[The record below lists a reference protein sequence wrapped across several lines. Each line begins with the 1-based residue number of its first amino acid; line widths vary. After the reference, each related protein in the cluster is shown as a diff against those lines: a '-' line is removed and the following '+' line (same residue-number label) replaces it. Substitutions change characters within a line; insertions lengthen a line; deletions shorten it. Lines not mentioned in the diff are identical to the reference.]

1 MSTEQIFSN
10 GKSAMT
16 AAMQGLDSLVQID
29 DTLRIKLQTTLLS
42 IYDDVVAV
50 CIKHSLSCYLV
61 GGSALGAV
69 RHHGFIPWDDDFDIA
84 MSRKDYQKFQKVF
97 EQELGDR
104 YILNAPNYSTKV
116 CARFPKVLK
125 KNTVFKQI
133 GGFSDS
139 ELQGIFLDIFIIDN
153 VPDNKLLR
161 RIKGMY
167 CNLLEFISGQVM
179 IRECED
185 ETTRKLSRELRFQM
199 GSVQYCIRKT
209 VGVVFS
215 IRNSTYWFN
224 LVDKA
229 VRCENEQSF
238 YCSIPTGRKHYFGEM
253 LPREVFFPSVEGDF
267 FGRKV
272 LLPNMSDVYL
282 NNLYGDYMTIPPV
295 EKRESHWIEKI
306 SFEE

>member
-16 AAMQGLDSLVQID
+16 AAMQGVDSLVQID
-29 DTLRIKLQTTLLS
+29 DILRVKLQTTLLS
-42 IYDDVVAV
+42 MYDDVIAL
-50 CIKHSLSCYLV
+50 CIKHCLSCYLV

-84 MSRKDYQKFQKVF
+84 MSRKDYQKFQEVF

-104 YILNAPNYSTKV
+104 YILNAPNYSKKA

-133 GGFSDS
+133 GSFSDL

-161 RIKGMY
+161 CIKGMY

-179 IRECED
+179 TRECQD
-185 ETTRKLSRELRFQM
+185 ENIRKFSKELRFQM
-199 GSVQYCIRKT
+199 GSMQYYIRKI
-209 VGVVFS
+209 VGIVFS

-229 VRCENEQSF
+229 VRCENEQSV
-238 YCSIPTGRKHYFGEM
+238 YCSISTGRMHYFGEM
-253 LPREVFFPSVEGDF
+253 LPRDMFFPGVEGDF
-267 FGRKV
+267 CGRKA
-272 LLPNMSDVYL
+272 LLPNNPDVYL

-306 SFEE
+306 SFDE